1 MELGCTTHTC
11 VDKTKPRNFRTS
23 LHFTSLWQGLWR
35 ELSFSKSCDPVP
47 HTGPSWVLPLKSHTP
62 SWRRRCQSPTRHS
75 SDASLCGSLGPV
87 VKPNT
92 QLLST
97 WMLWLT
103 TDQTDKVD
111 DFFQKSIIYGFGQF
125 GWTKSFQKIFGHGVR
140 QVATVL
146 NKHFDL
152 RPGLFWKFCSNSHEE
167 VFGLWA
173 RKKLL
178 RWTKSF
184 HKILGAR
191 QVASSKQKHLGLGP
205 GYQLKK
211 ILFQ

>member
-1 MELGCTTHTC
+1 M
-11 VDKTKPRNFRTS
+11 DKTKPRNFR
-23 LHFTSLWQGLWR
+23 
-35 ELSFSKSCDPVP
+35 
-47 HTGPSWVLPLKSHTP
+47 
-62 SWRRRCQSPTRHS
+62 
-75 SDASLCGSLGPV
+75 
-87 VKPNT
+87 
-92 QLLST
+92 
-97 WMLWLT
+97 T

-111 DFFQKSIIYGFGQF
+111 DFFQKSIVYGFGQF

-146 NKHFDL
+146 NKHLDL

-184 HKILGAR
+184 HKIFALGAR

-205 GYQLKK
+205 GYQLKNFVPI
-211 ILFQ
+211 ILNKYLDFVAVKNQFEC